1 MAGLSVFDR
10 RENFFLRFVGC
21 FPTILAAG
29 KAHFYCNVLVRINI
43 ESKRLYNH
51 FKIECTLLLRSKL
64 HTVHYYTTS
73 NYYMITLYT
82 RYSTVHYIKVT

>member
-10 RENFFLRFVGC
+10 REKFFLRFVGC

-43 ESKRLYNH
+43 ESKRLYNY
-51 FKIECTLLLRSKL
+51 FKIE
-64 HTVHYYTTS
+64 YT
-73 NYYMITLYT
+73 
-82 RYSTVHYIKVT
+82 